1 VPRANLSEKGS
12 ATAPR
17 RRLDAELVNRALAP
31 SREQARAL
39 VVGGR
44 VLVSGSV
51 ATKPDRQVSPAEP
64 IVVLGPPARFV
75 GRGGL
80 KLDAALAQF
89 ALDVT
94 GLRAIDVGAS
104 TGGFTDCLLQR
115 GAATVVAL
123 DVGYGQLHERLR
135 ADPRVQSF
143 ERTNVREVDVVAVG
157 GAAPIVV
164 VDVSFISLRTIA
176 PALASLLLAGG
187 DLVALVKPQFEAG
200 RVEVSRG
207 SGVVRDAEVWRRV
220 LAEVRDAIAAVD
232 AAMMGI
238 MVSPIT
244 GATGNV
250 EFLAHFRQGAP
261 EPLIDDDVLDAVV
274 ELAKASKP

>member
-1 VPRANLSEKGS
+1 M
-12 ATAPR
+12 
-17 RRLDAELVNRALAP
+17 
-31 SREQARAL
+31 
-39 VVGGR
+39 VVAGR
-44 VLVSGSV
+44 VLVSGSL

-75 GRGGL
+75 GRGGR
-80 KLDAALAQF
+80 KLDAALHRF
-89 ALDVT
+89 AIDVT

-115 GAATVVAL
+115 GAASVVAL

-135 ADPRVQSF
+135 ADPRVRSF
-143 ERTNVREVDVVAVG
+143 ERTNVRDVDVAAVG

-176 PALASLLLAGG
+176 PALASLLLDHG

-207 SGVVRDAEVWRRV
+207 SGVVRDAGVWRRV
-220 LAEVRDAIAAVD
+220 LGEVRAAIGAVD
-232 AAMMGI
+232 AAMMGV

-244 GATGNV
+244 GASGNV
-250 EFLAHFRQGAP
+250 EFLAHFRRGAP
-261 EPLIDDDVLDAVV
+261 EPGVRDLDLDQVV
-274 ELAKASKP
+274 ETAKGSP